1 MANNLSYN
9 MFDERVAYF
18 NEKSKEKEAEDIEW
32 ESYSIEEIQHILS
45 LTEDEAEKLLKS
57 GLFKVYRVGHEY
69 RASKKSVEEN
79 KNIVVAMTTYQ
90 DKKTMTV
97 RDMSRLLGLGKTCA
111 YRLIGQNHF
120 KKYLVFGVIRI
131 DVESFE
137 DWYAGQFHYKKVN
150 GERPGGKYGDTIA
163 PTTMAKVLGIPKSTA
178 YDLMNNGLVE
188 FIRVNGT
195 RRVFRKSFEKWYAS
209 QNHYKMIKTI
219 EEVEDYVD

>member
-9 MFDERVAYF
+9 MFDERVEYF

-32 ESYSIEEIQHILS
+32 ESYSIEQIQRVLS
-45 LTEDEAEKLLKS
+45 LTEDEAVKLLKS

-79 KNIVVAMTTYQ
+79 KNIVMAMTTYQ

-97 RDMSRLLGLGKTCA
+97 RDMSRLLGLGRTCS

-150 GERPGGKYGDTIA
+150 GERPGGKYKGTIA
-163 PTTMAKVLGIPKSTA
+163 PITMAKVLGIPKSTA
-178 YDLMNNGLVE
+178 YGFMKHGFVDFVR
-188 FIRVNGT
+188 INGT
-195 RRVFRKSFEKWYAS
+195 RRVLRESFEKWYAS

-219 EEVEDYVD
+219 EEVEGYVD